1 VRFRQQAANWSQE
14 KKSDWILKRL
24 QFAVRRASRTTL
36 YYQQLFQQIGFDPE
50 TNFGFEEF
58 SKLPILKKGDIG
70 RAGSDLISSVVSRD
84 KLLRDATG
92 GSTGK
97 PIEVWLGPEE
107 RGWGASSVDY
117 FMGQINVPPGTR
129 TAYLWGHNL
138 DPVAKDN
145 LRERYHALETNT
157 RWFDCF
163 RLSPQILEEYHQ
175 AFEQWRPACIVAYAN
190 PLASLAEHILER
202 NHNPHYPT
210 RCFVTGAEKL
220 WPKQREAINKA
231 FGRPVHERYGSRDVG
246 AIALQ
251 LDPGRNLDFAV
262 DWANTLLE
270 PETNEEVSPILI
282 TKLHA
287 DGMPMLRYKI
297 GDIGRFPGRART
309 GHPTFVLQEVLGRT
323 TDRIWL
329 PSGSWISGIQLPH
342 MMKDHPVR
350 EFMFLQRP
358 DYSIEIKVVPQKGFG
373 DDSRKGILATI
384 AANLPGLEVKLV
396 EVESIPRTK
405 ANKLRPVVSE
415 VNQTGVTEP

>member
-1 VRFRQQAANWSQE
+1 MR
-14 KKSDWILKRL
+14 
-24 QFAVRRASRTTL
+24 
-36 YYQQLFQQIGFDPE
+36 
-50 TNFGFEEF
+50 
-58 SKLPILKKGDIG
+58 
-70 RAGSDLISSVVSRD
+70 
-84 KLLRDATG
+84 
-92 GSTGK
+92 
-97 PIEVWLGPEE
+97 
-107 RGWGASSVDY
+107 
-117 FMGQINVPPGTR
+117 QINVPPGTR
-129 TAYLWGHNL
+129 TAFLWGHNL
-138 DPVAKDN
+138 DPVASDSF
-145 LRERYHALETNT
+145 RERYRAFESNT

-163 RLSPQILEEYHQ
+163 RLSPQTLESYHQ
-175 AFEQWRPACIVAYAN
+175 AFERWRPACIVAYAN

-202 NHNPHYPT
+202 NHKPNYPT

-251 LDPGRNLDFAV
+251 LDPSRNLDFAV

-297 GDIGRFPGRART
+297 GDIGHFTGSVSS

-358 DYSIEIKVVPQKGFG
+358 DYSIEIKVVPKKGFG
-373 DDSRKGILATI
+373 DDTRKGILATI
-384 AANLPGLEVKLV
+384 AANLPGLEVKLM

-415 VNQTGVTEP
+415 VNQRA